1 MKGLKKLALVSA
13 IAVAP
18 FAAQAELKAMDDAMM
33 GDVTGQ
39 AGVTI
44 ELETLINIG
53 SFVYTDEGTF
63 TVNNITLGGSLAS
76 GLASAA
82 AAPTASQTLN
92 DIYIDI
98 DVLADGDA
106 LISLHS
112 IVGAPI
118 DWGFKFDNAVLAGG
132 GESTV
137 VMQNLA
143 AWGFLTVLDFRV
155 DTATDTLN
163 VMAGFTVQQL
173 NVDFPFLAVGIRG
186 MSITS
191 NDTKGTVAAAQAAG
205 KLSASAAGAILA
217 TNSAY
222 VNMTMGAG
230 TSTRVAAPVL
240 AITVDA
246 FEADVNIAAVVI
258 GGTSIGSVA
267 FNDLQI
273 TNTTLKVYGH
283 N

>member
-1 MKGLKKLALVSA
+1 
-13 IAVAP
+13 
-18 FAAQAELKAMDDAMM
+18 
-33 GDVTGQ
+33 
-39 AGVTI
+39 
-44 ELETLINIG
+44 
-53 SFVYTDEGTF
+53 
-63 TVNNITLGGSLAS
+63 
-76 GLASAA
+76 
-82 AAPTASQTLN
+82 
-92 DIYIDI
+92 
-98 DVLADGDA
+98 
-106 LISLHS
+106 
-112 IVGAPI
+112 
-118 DWGFKFDNAVLAGG
+118 
-132 GESTV
+132 
-137 VMQNLA
+137 MQNLA

-163 VMAGFTVQQL
+163 IMAGFTVQQL
-173 NVDFPFLAVGIRG
+173 DVDFPFLAVGIRG

-283 N
+283 